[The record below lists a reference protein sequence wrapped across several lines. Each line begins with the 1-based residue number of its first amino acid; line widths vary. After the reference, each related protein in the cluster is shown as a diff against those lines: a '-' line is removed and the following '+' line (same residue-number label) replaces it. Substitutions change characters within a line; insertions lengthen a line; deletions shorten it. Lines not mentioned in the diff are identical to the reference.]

1 MTAAVLPQALAACPA
16 GWFTAD
22 VDITLQSVLV
32 VIVIVAVAIAGFAYA
47 DRAGRRDR
55 D

>member
-1 MTAAVLPQALAACPA
+1 
-16 GWFTAD
+16 

-32 VIVIVAVAIAGFAYA
+32 IVALVVLAVAGFAYA
-47 DRAGRRDR
+47 DRAGRKDR

>member
-1 MTAAVLPQALAACPA
+1 LFDSQA
-16 GWFTAD
+16 

-32 VIVIVAVAIAGFAYA
+32 VILIVAVAIAGFAYA